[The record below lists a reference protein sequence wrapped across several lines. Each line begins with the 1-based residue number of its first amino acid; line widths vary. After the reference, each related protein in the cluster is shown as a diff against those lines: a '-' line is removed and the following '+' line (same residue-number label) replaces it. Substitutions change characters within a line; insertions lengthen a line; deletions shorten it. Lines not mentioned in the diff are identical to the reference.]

1 MNKEKLVD
9 IFNSAVSAADPYRAV
24 MVNSEKVVSAMRE
37 NGLGRI
43 LLVAFGKAAVP
54 MSHALMD
61 RCGEYVESGVIITK
75 YGHACG
81 AGFPAR
87 ISVFEAGH
95 PIPDACG
102 CSATRRILQL
112 LAGADET
119 ALVVYLISG
128 GGSAL
133 LTYPA
138 AGISLE
144 EKGLVT
150 GLLLRAGADIH
161 ELNIVRRHLSAVK
174 GGLLV
179 AAARPARCLSLIVS
193 DVIGDSTHEIASGP
207 TSPDPTTFA
216 QAWEV
221 LHKYGLQ
228 GRAPASVMLHLAGGM
243 RGEVPETPKPGDPF
257 FDKASNIIVAG
268 NRLAI
273 EAACRAAE
281 AAGYRAEVLSAE
293 LRGEASAAAK
303 YLAAR
308 AMERRQT
315 LQAGES
321 VCLVAGGETTVTVKG
336 DGAGGRNTEMALA
349 FGLEIRGEPGVTFL
363 SAGTDGQD
371 GITDAAGAVVDGEL
385 VREALRRGLDAVDYL
400 DRNDSY
406 TFFEKTGGLV
416 ISGPTG
422 TNVMD
427 LQLILLE

>member
-1 MNKEKLVD
+1 MIVD

-24 MVNSEKVVSAMRE
+24 TANSGKVISAMRV
-37 NGLGRI
+37 NGLDRI
-43 LLVAFGKAAVP
+43 FLAALGKAAIP
-54 MSHALMD
+54 MSNALID
-61 RCGEYVESGVIITK
+61 CCGEHVERGVIITK
-75 YGHACG
+75 HGHAG
-81 AGFPAR
+81 VAGFPGR

-95 PIPDACG
+95 PIPDAG
-102 CSATRRILQL
+102 GYSATGNMLGML
-112 LAGADET
+112 GEADERV
-119 ALVVYLISG
+119 LVVFLISG

-138 AGISLE
+138 SGISLE
-144 EKGLVT
+144 GKGLLT

-161 ELNIVRRHLSAVK
+161 ELNIVRRHISAVK
-174 GGLLV
+174 GGLLT
-179 AAARPARCLSLIVS
+179 AAARPAHCLSLILS
-193 DVIGDSTHEIASGP
+193 DVIGDSTYEIASGP

-228 GRAPASVMLHLAGGM
+228 GRAPASVMLRLARGM
-243 RGEVPETPKPGDPF
+243 RGEVPETPKPGDPI
-257 FDKASNIIVAG
+257 FDKTLNIIVAS

-281 AAGYRAEVLSAE
+281 TYGYRAEIVSAE
-293 LRGEASAAAK
+293 LCGEASGAAK

-308 AMERRQT
+308 ALERRRT
-315 LQAGES
+315 MRAGEK

-336 DGAGGRNTEMALA
+336 DGIGGRNTEMALA
-349 FGLEIRGEPGVTFL
+349 FGLEIQGEQGITFL
-363 SAGTDGQD
+363 SAGADGQD

-385 VREALRRGLDAVDYL
+385 VREALRRGLDAMDYL

-406 TFFEKTGGLV
+406 SFFKRAGGL
-416 ISGPTG
+416 IICGPTG